1 MLFAVSVFGA
11 LFAINIGD
19 RATDAIQLSRHN
31 NCTAQQ
37 RMNVLLVR
45 TFHRMEEAETS
56 HIPHASDPGIT
67 LLRVAILHDFAQ
79 MYRTFPPVECP

>member
-1 MLFAVSVFGA
+1 
-11 LFAINIGD
+11 
-19 RATDAIQLSRHN
+19 
-31 NCTAQQ
+31 
-37 RMNVLLVR
+37 MNVLLVR